1 MASSEVG
8 GDLGLGCKGD
18 GVHGDGGWFERIVCP
33 CLLHVELFNMSHNH
47 SESLEGQSW
56 DNAWQDDGH
65 ITLGCVGNKTVSML
79 SPQCD
84 EHISANTDRDYVMCM
99 STER

>member
-1 MASSEVG
+1 MASIEEG
-8 GDLGLGCKGD
+8 DDLGLGCKGD
-18 GVHGDGGWFERIVCP
+18 GFHGGGSWFERVVCP

-56 DNAWQDDGH
+56 DNARQDGGH
-65 ITLGCVGNKTVSML
+65 SSLSCIGNKTVSML
-79 SPQCD
+79 SPQCGK
-84 EHISANTDRDYVMCM
+84 HISANTDLGHVTNT